1 MDIIEQSFHANT
13 QICKQYPKSK
23 IKGSLISHHPTI
35 HNMLVGNTKLLIGTT
50 FQWNRETPKQKTSHP
65 TQVAG
70 GVPPSV
76 SVVCKPLICHVYVW
90 SGPIQFTNWWPKDT
104 SPRGLKVE
112 KKGSSS
118 SWMDT
123 CLFATSRVFPK
134 TTVHVPP
141 PPLKWPLIRNSKWPG
156 GGEHGYKY
164 RQGGGSYL
172 PRATLLTVTWVG
184 VQFKTGTHLPFN
196 KPHQIFSDFCEHVSS
211 KGLAAL
217 RSAQHLCW
225 Q

>member
-141 PPLKWPLIRNSKWPG
+141 PTEVAPDQEFQMARG
-156 GGEHGYKY
+156 GGAWLQISARGRELFAQGYVAY
-164 RQGGGSYL
+164 CDLGGC
-172 PRATLLTVTWVG
+172 PIQNW
-184 VQFKTGTHLPFN
+184 N
-196 KPHQIFSDFCEHVSS
+196 SS
-211 KGLAAL
+211 AF
-217 RSAQHLCW
+217 Q
-225 Q
+225 